1 MIFFV
6 KKNLPYSKLIM
17 ENPTKDLVNRQQ
29 TSEVLVSDI
38 NNLQNLQQHRSK
50 LHIKVDPTIT
60 CVSEIEFTHKPTG
73 SANDSDEEMPPQP
86 NHQSTKLCPQSC
98 DLDQLCFDAESPL
111 NTERA
116 GTERSDIEQQHSTI
130 KIPSVY
136 VQDRFR
142 DLDDQVHNGR
152 RTRSVN
158 YYKNCIGVP
167 ICNIAIFYIL
177 FVIGVIMLRVFGDF
191 IDLDSIFKT
200 NATKYIGCQCNDMR
214 LPGGSGSN
222 GGRHVRNITEI
233 RYIPIPPKFWDQRL
247 ENLTQEMYNM
257 VDVYFATVAADFVF
271 NSSGIIVNKTI
282 DLLQIINISK
292 LTVGHIV
299 SNTLNSINIDTTN
312 LSSKLIKTVDITA
325 ENVKSVSLYGDTLN
339 KCNVGKC

>member
-60 CVSEIEFTHKPTG
+60 CVSEIEFTCKPTG
-73 SANDSDEEMPPQP
+73 SANESDEELPPQP
-86 NHQSTKLCPQSC
+86 KPPSIKLCPQSC
-98 DLDQLCFDAESPL
+98 DLDQLCFAEESPL

-142 DLDDQVHNGR
+142 DLNDQVHNGR
-152 RTRSVN
+152 RARSVN

-167 ICNIAIFYIL
+167 ICNIVIFYIL

-214 LPGGSGSN
+214 LPSTPP
-222 GGRHVRNITEI
+222 RNITEI

-282 DLLQIINISK
+282 DLLQTINISK

-299 SNTLNSINIDTTN
+299 ANTLNSINIDTTN
-312 LSSKLIKTVDITA
+312 LSSKLINTVDITA
-325 ENVKSVSLYGDTLN
+325 GNVKSLALYGDTLN